1 MNLSDEEKRELLEFL
16 YRFYYAW
23 FTNNDGVLEDE
34 ARDAYRDIHALIE
47 APPPKY
53 TMCEN
58 CLDDLEDEDNKF
70 CYDDK
75 CWQKLLDDCE
85 AAEADLKKARPRV
98 DEKFITE
105 WAFNLA
111 EEAEPSEGRKLKYAT
126 WQAFIRAMLQ
136 EAGVEIKEEERP
148 IQYRCEGCG
157 ATFRQRL
164 FTHGRSVIG
173 KDGHSTEV
181 GCGPITKVEEANPA
195 NNPDK
200 VSGKEGDMQNATNN
214 VANRI
219 REKT

>member
-85 AAEADLKKARPRV
+85 AAEADLKKVRSTVNERCNCENYRWLDKQLKSVAVFMWSHNQEPR
-98 DEKFITE
+98 ENRGPFKFC
-105 WAFNLA
+105 
-111 EEAEPSEGRKLKYAT
+111 PYCGK
-126 WQAFIRAMLQ
+126 
-136 EAGVEIKEEERP
+136 GVEI
-148 IQYRCEGCG
+148 
-157 ATFRQRL
+157 
-164 FTHGRSVIG
+164 
-173 KDGHSTEV
+173 
-181 GCGPITKVEEANPA
+181 NPA

-200 VSGKEGDMQNATNN
+200 VSGKEAKDGK
-214 VANRI
+214 
-219 REKT
+219 EKD